1 MKRTGV
7 HGSIRPATRASRA
20 TVATVALL
28 AGASLAVAG
37 CLRHPTPEQARDL
50 AAARD
55 RDSTRAAAAHR
66 GRSSATQGVVFTE
79 AERARFSRVELMI
92 QARFSG
98 VQVVQQGR
106 GFSIRIRGTGS
117 FGSSNDPL
125 VLVDGVARPSADL
138 GGIDPKDVDRID
150 IVKDAAAAFYGL
162 RGSNGVILITTRR
175 AR

>member
-1 MKRTGV
+1 MKRPGV
-7 HGSIRPATRASRA
+7 HRPARLAIL
-20 TVATVALL
+20 ALL
-28 AGASLAVAG
+28 AAG
-37 CLRHPTPEQARDL
+37 VGRRRHPVTAVGPAEEIEL
-50 AAARD
+50 ADARD
-55 RDSTRAAAAHR
+55 RDSTRAAAAIR
-66 GRSSATQGVVFTE
+66 SRSSATQGVVFTQ

-106 GFSIRIRGTGS
+106 GFSIQIRGTGS

-138 GGIDPKDVDRID
+138 AGVDPKDVERID
-150 IVKDAAAAFYGL
+150 IVKDAAASFYGL

-175 AR
+175 SQ